1 MSYQKNLSIEE
12 FTLISNYVLVRPLR
26 KDNELVLSDK
36 QTIFIDPSWER
47 EKHAPSAGVVIRTPS
62 RIYFNPKDPNSAEY
76 ETDQELLE
84 GDTVVFHYLCFQ
96 TAIER
101 RQCFTVNGEIYLLI
115 KYDQI
120 FLAKRDEDVI
130 PINGWLIIEPDDE
143 EVNIGTL
150 IKPDQLLNRKSLTH
164 GTIRFA
170 GTIVR
175 NYASIYTKDKP
186 FDTDEV
192 SIGDHVTFSKEDSI
206 PLQYELHQII
216 EKGKTLYRAQ
226 RKDILTVTNK
236 Q

>member
-1 MSYQKNLSIEE
+1 MSYKKTLSLNE
-12 FTLISNYVLVRPLR
+12 FTPISNYVLVRPLR

-47 EKHAPSAGVVIRTPS
+47 EKHAPSAGIVIKTPAG
-62 RIYFNPKDPNSAEY
+62 IYFNDKDANSTAEY

-101 RQCFTVNGEIYLLI
+101 RQCFTIDGEIYLLI

-120 FLAKRDEDVI
+120 FLAKRGDNVI

-143 EVNIGTL
+143 DINIGTL

-170 GTIVR
+170 GSMVR
-175 NYASIYTKDKP
+175 AYASVYTKDKP

-216 EKGKTLYRAQ
+216 EKGKVLYRAQ
-226 RKDILTVTNK
+226 RKDILTVNN
-236 Q
+236 